1 MEYPDKSKWSAGAPI
16 ALRYGFA
23 VAAVAAATVLAQL
36 FLYFHLALAFNAF
49 ALSAIAITFW
59 YGGTKPGILAAVL
72 SALVRSYIFDPDISR
87 MSRVLYDLVFLVFA
101 LLMSGVA
108 RARDELEVRVA
119 ERTAALTRAN
129 EDLSREIAE
138 RNIAEEKLR
147 QSEAYLAEAQRL
159 THTGSWV
166 WEVAGRH
173 ALHLSEEWYRI
184 YGHEPEQGAPDWDQ
198 RLQRIHPEDRVKW
211 QGTIDQAIAEE
222 SDYEVEFRIL
232 LPGGA
237 VKHIHTVGHPVLN
250 ASGDLVQFVGSST
263 DITERKH
270 AEEALRQAQGDLA
283 RVSRITTMG
292 ELTASL
298 AHEVNQPI
306 TAAVTDANT
315 CLRWLTRDHPDVE
328 EAREAASRIVKDA
341 VRASDIINRMR
352 SLFKKESLQR
362 EPVDVNEVIRE
373 MIVLLRSEATRYA
386 ISMRT
391 ELSEDLPQI
400 LGDRV
405 QLQQVVM
412 NLVINGIEAT
422 KDVTEPRELA
432 IKSQRAEDER
442 LMVSVSDTGIGLPP
456 QHRDQIF
463 GAFFTTKRDGTGM
476 GLRISRSIVES
487 HGGSLWAADN
497 SPRGASFH
505 FTLPSKTDI
514 RE

>member
-1 MEYPDKSKWSAGAPI
+1 MEYPDKSKWIAGAPI

-23 VAAVAAATVLAQL
+23 VVAVAAATVLAQL

-166 WEVAGRH
+166 WEGAGRH

-237 VKHIHTVGHPVLN
+237 V
-250 ASGDLVQFVGSST
+250 
-263 DITERKH
+263 
-270 AEEALRQAQGDLA
+270 
-283 RVSRITTMG
+283 
-292 ELTASL
+292 
-298 AHEVNQPI
+298 
-306 TAAVTDANT
+306 
-315 CLRWLTRDHPDVE
+315 
-328 EAREAASRIVKDA
+328 
-341 VRASDIINRMR
+341 
-352 SLFKKESLQR
+352 
-362 EPVDVNEVIRE
+362 
-373 MIVLLRSEATRYA
+373 
-386 ISMRT
+386 
-391 ELSEDLPQI
+391 
-400 LGDRV
+400 
-405 QLQQVVM
+405 
-412 NLVINGIEAT
+412 
-422 KDVTEPRELA
+422 
-432 IKSQRAEDER
+432 
-442 LMVSVSDTGIGLPP
+442 
-456 QHRDQIF
+456 
-463 GAFFTTKRDGTGM
+463 
-476 GLRISRSIVES
+476 
-487 HGGSLWAADN
+487 
-497 SPRGASFH
+497 
-505 FTLPSKTDI
+505 
-514 RE
+514 